1 MIKLEINFS
10 PEYEVQRVQYT
21 LGKLQWFIDNKY
33 KVNLPEKLKI
43 DPDTTSNIS
52 ENQIR
57 EAVLAEYSES
67 DYKTQKDFLL
77 ENWQKVIEEGSI
89 ELEKTSLTLKDT
101 YIIYLT
107 KYGVGGSYNLPN
119 SIIVNI
125 KYKYS
130 FGLLHTVFHEMLHLI
145 IHPWITEYKIS
156 HWRKEK
162 VVDLLLTKL
171 APQLSKPQ
179 QLPIET
185 ENIDKIFNEYYPD
198 IELIIKNIDIKK
210 EPAQSS

>member
-1 MIKLEINFS
+1 M
-10 PEYEVQRVQYT
+10 
-21 LGKLQWFIDNKY
+21 
-33 KVNLPEKLKI
+33 
-43 DPDTTSNIS
+43 
-52 ENQIR
+52 
-57 EAVLAEYSES
+57 
-67 DYKTQKDFLL
+67 L